1 MSTLS
6 VTKQLS
12 LPLVAA
18 LALGCVLL
26 YLLSRGSPSYVA
38 SPSDPMDG
46 ATAPRPEAAPSP
58 PARAHVAPRTPELP
72 MASFPERPTRF
83 APTGDLSHPIAQM
96 LVRFLAE
103 ARLTDAQQQQ
113 YFGLIWDAKQ
123 EWKLLLAQPISPD
136 TPLNLIGV
144 EWPQFLL
151 GADEDINRQMREVLT
166 PEQWELY
173 IHGAGVSSPV
183 VMFDFIGPDPE
194 EE

>member
-1 MSTLS
+1 MSTLI
-6 VTKQLS
+6 TKQLS
-12 LPLVAA
+12 VPLVAA

-26 YLLSRGSPSYVA
+26 YLLSRDAPSFVA
-38 SPSDPMDG
+38 SPSDP
-46 ATAPRPEAAPSP
+46 AHTQAAPPPEVVPAP

-83 APTGDLSHPIAQM
+83 APTGDLANPIAKK
-96 LVRFLAE
+96 LVQFLAE

-151 GADEDINRQMREVLT
+151 GANEDINRQMREVLT
-166 PEQWELY
+166 PAQWDLY
-173 IHGAGVSSPV
+173 HRHVSSPV
-183 VMFDFIGPDPE
+183 VMFDFVGPDPE